1 MHTRSTTVLVVGS
14 TGRIGSLVVA
24 EALRKGFVTRALVRD
39 HASVAHVVPGAKAVV
54 GDFSRLDDSLDEAV
68 EGVDAVIFA
77 VGLWEGKEGLQAI
90 DYSAVRNILAVL
102 DRYPA
107 RIVLMS
113 MLGVTVRDAESSD
126 WKRRSER
133 LVRATGRP
141 YTIVRP
147 GRFDHEAPDQH
158 RIVMLQGDTRR
169 PGAADGNSVSREQ
182 IAQVLVACVTSQ
194 AALGKT
200 FELVAEPGPAQ
211 DDIEPLFA
219 GLRADPPGKLDG
231 VLDEDNMPLE
241 SEPAQ
246 VRIDVTLAGV
256 SRKRPAP

>member
-39 HASVAHVVPGAKAVV
+39 HASAARVVPGAKVVV
-54 GDFSRLDDSLDEAV
+54 GDFSRLDDTLDESV

-77 VGLWEGKEGLQAI
+77 VGVWEGKEGLQAV
-90 DYSAVRNILAVL
+90 DYTGVRNILAAL

-113 MLGVTVRDAESSD
+113 MLGVTTRDAESSD

-147 GRFDHEAPDQH
+147 GRFDHEAHDQH

-169 PGAADGNSVSREQ
+169 PGDAEGTVSRQQ

-194 AALGKT
+194 AARGKT
-200 FELVAEPGPAQ
+200 FELISETGPAQ
-211 DDIEPLFA
+211 DDLEPLFA
-219 GLRADPPGKLDG
+219 ALRADEPGKLDG
-231 VLDEDNMPLE
+231 VLDADNMPLE

-246 VRIDVTLAGV
+246 VRIDVKQARESLT
-256 SRKRPAP
+256 RPAP

>member
-1 MHTRSTTVLVVGS
+1 
-14 TGRIGSLVVA
+14 
-24 EALRKGFVTRALVRD
+24 
-39 HASVAHVVPGAKAVV
+39 
-54 GDFSRLDDSLDEAV
+54 
-68 EGVDAVIFA
+68 
-77 VGLWEGKEGLQAI
+77 
-90 DYSAVRNILAVL
+90 
-102 DRYPA
+102 
-107 RIVLMS
+107 
-113 MLGVTVRDAESSD
+113 
-126 WKRRSER
+126 
-133 LVRATGRP
+133 
-141 YTIVRP
+141 
-147 GRFDHEAPDQH
+147 
-158 RIVMLQGDTRR
+158 MLQGDTRR

-246 VRIDVTLAGV
+246 VRIDVKLARE
-256 SRKRPAP
+256 SLKRPAP

>member
-39 HASVAHVVPGAKAVV
+39 HASAAHVVPGAKAVV
-54 GDFSRLDDSLDEAV
+54 GDFARLDDDLDATV

-77 VGLWEGKEGLQAI
+77 VGLWGGKEGLLAV
-90 DYSAVRNILAVL
+90 DYPGVRNVLAVL

-113 MLGVTVRDAESSD
+113 MLGVTARDAESSD

-147 GRFDHEAPDQH
+147 GWFDHEAHDQH
-158 RIVMLQGDTRR
+158 RIVMLQGGTRR
-169 PGAADGNSVSREQ
+169 TGAADESTISRQQ

-200 FELVAEPGPAQ
+200 FELVSEPGPAQ
-211 DDIEPLFA
+211 DDLEPLFA
-219 GLRADPPGKLDG
+219 ALRADEPGKLDG

-246 VRIDVTLAGV
+246 VRIDVKLARE
-256 SRKRPAP
+256 SLTRPAP